1 MWVIYVILQEISNTT
16 HLGNGI
22 LAKNNYHEILLLFLD
37 ISSGRL
43 YSQRIK
49 YKSKSGTDFHTER
62 RHGLQVFNQK
72 KTQFVPVRQRTANQ
86 DCEKACK
93 ALDLKQKAT
102 YYHHLIKK
110 QAAKIK
116 WFGIKS
122 RKSMFREFF
131 ELSF

>member
-72 KTQFVPVRQRTANQ
+72 KAQFVPVRKRTANQ
-86 DCEKACK
+86 DFEKACK
-93 ALDLKQKAT
+93 ALDLKQKAP

-110 QAAKIK
+110 T
-116 WFGIKS
+116 S
-122 RKSMFREFF
+122 R
-131 ELSF
+131 